1 MAAAPRVVAELG
13 RPETAEEAADRKAEA
28 SRVYRSSQTTRNLV
42 AALLAT
48 LAVVAVVVLA
58 VPRGD
63 APARAPID
71 VAAAARQ
78 VQAAQGGVVVV
89 PTVPANWSV
98 NGAAV
103 ASDGS
108 GAWTIVYAPPGDAG
122 FMRVAQAFGGDA
134 RWASQV
140 LGGAA
145 AQDTVTIDGI
155 VWDRYRIGDP
165 ASAGN
170 VAYAL
175 GTQAGPDHILIYG
188 DMTPADAAL
197 VAGSLA
203 AQLRTLHTQP
213 SSTESR

>member
-1 MAAAPRVVAELG
+1 MAAGRVVAELG
-13 RPETAEEAADRKAEA
+13 RPETPEETADRKTEA
-28 SRVYRSSQTTRNLV
+28 SRVYRSSQTARNVV

-48 LAVVAVVVLA
+48 LAVVAVVVLV

-63 APARAPID
+63 APARPPID

-78 VQAAQGGVVVV
+78 VQAAQGGLVVV
-89 PTVPANWSV
+89 PTVPADWSV
-98 NGAAV
+98 NGAAL

-108 GAWTIVYAPPGDAG
+108 GAWTVVYAPPGDAG
-122 FMRVAQAFGGDA
+122 FVRVAQAFGADG
-134 RWASQV
+134 RWAAQV

-155 VWDRYRIGDP
+155 VWDRYRIADP

-203 AQLRTLHTQP
+203 DQLRALHSP
-213 SSTESR
+213 PAATEAP